1 MRRTDKTG
9 GIALAG
15 GGIAALLASA
25 CCVGPLVLVSAGLGG
40 AWLGNLR
47 ALEPYRPL
55 FVAFAVVA
63 LLFASRRVFRPADE
77 CGPGEVCA
85 VPAYRRVGRAIFW
98 TVAALVLVAFGFPY
112 LAPLFY

>member
-15 GGIAALLASA
+15 GGVAALLASA

-47 ALEPYRPL
+47 AFEPYRPL
-55 FVAFAVVA
+55 FVALAVVA
-63 LLFASRRVFRPADE
+63 LLVASRRVFRPVAE
-77 CGPGEVCA
+77 CAPGEVCA
-85 VPAYRRVGRAIFW
+85 VPAYRRAYRAIFW
-98 TVAALVLVAFGFPY
+98 TITALVLVAFGFPY